1 MTENRTYAHAVI
13 VAAVAFGLVGC
24 ANWGGNG
31 STTAQARSDRPAT
44 TASAEPTRGPV
55 QTVSDAAITAKVKT
69 ALGNDELVKARN
81 INVDTLRGEVTLNGT
96 VNSAA
101 EKERAISL
109 AKRVDGVAN
118 VKDNLRT
125 AG

>member
-1 MTENRTYAHAVI
+1 MTENRKYAHAVI

-24 ANWGGNG
+24 ANWNGNK
-31 STTAQARSDRPAT
+31 SADARSGRAAT
-44 TASAEPTRGPV
+44 NASAEPARGPV
-55 QTVSDAAITAKVKT
+55 QTASDAAITAKVKT
-69 ALGNDELVKARN
+69 ALGNDDLVKARN
-81 INVDTLRGEVTLNGT
+81 INVDTVRGEVSLNGT

-109 AKRVDGVAN
+109 AKRVDGVAD

-125 AG
+125 SG

>member
-1 MTENRTYAHAVI
+1 MTTKRTI
-13 VAAVAFGLVGC
+13 VPALAATMVAFGLAGC
-24 ANWGGNG
+24 ANWGKSHTAANGNTAAPK
-31 STTAQARSDRPAT
+31 STAA
-44 TASAEPTRGPV
+44 AEPARGPV
-55 QTVSDAAITAKVKT
+55 QTASDAAITAKVKT

-81 INVDTLRGEVTLNGT
+81 INVDTVRGVVTLNGN
-96 VNSAA
+96 VGSAA

-109 AKRVDGVAN
+109 AKRVEGVAN

>member
-1 MTENRTYAHAVI
+1 MTENRQYAHAVI

-24 ANWGGNG
+24 ANWSGNQ
-31 STTAQARSDRPAT
+31 SADARSGRAAT
-44 TASAEPTRGPV
+44 TAAAEPARGPV
-55 QTVSDAAITAKVKT
+55 QTASDATLTAKVKA

-81 INVDTLRGEVTLNGT
+81 IDVDTMRGVVTLNGT

-101 EKERAISL
+101 EKERALSL
-109 AKRVDGVAN
+109 ARNVEGVSN
-118 VKDNLRT
+118 VRDNLRT

>member
-24 ANWGGNG
+24 ANWSGEK
-31 STTAQARSDRPAT
+31 TAEARSDRAAT
-44 TASAEPTRGPV
+44 SASAQPARGPV
-55 QTVSDAAITAKVKT
+55 QTASDATITAKVKT

-81 INVDTLRGEVTLNGT
+81 IDVDTVRGTVTLNGS
-96 VNSAA
+96 VGSAA

-109 AKRVDGVAN
+109 ARNVEGVSD
-118 VKDNLRT
+118 VRDNLRT

>member
-1 MTENRTYAHAVI
+1 MTENRKYAHAVI

-24 ANWGGNG
+24 ANWNGNK
-31 STTAQARSDRPAT
+31 SAEARGERAT
-44 TASAEPTRGPV
+44 TSASAEPARGPV
-55 QTVSDAAITAKVKT
+55 QTASDAAITAKVKT

-81 INVDTLRGEVTLNGT
+81 INVDTVRGEVTLNGT
-96 VNSAA
+96 VDSAA

-118 VKDNLRT
+118 VKDNLRP

>member
-1 MTENRTYAHAVI
+1 MTENRRYAHAVI

-24 ANWGGNG
+24 ANWNG
-31 STTAQARSDRPAT
+31 KSSAEARTDRAAS

-55 QTVSDAAITAKVKT
+55 QTASDASITAKVKT
-69 ALGNDELVKARN
+69 ALGNDDLVKARN
-81 INVDTLRGEVTLNGT
+81 INVDTMRGEVTLNGT

-109 AKRVDGVAN
+109 AKRVEGVAN

-125 AG
+125 SG

>member
-1 MTENRTYAHAVI
+1 MIENRTYAHAVI

-24 ANWGGNG
+24 ANWGGTG
-31 STTAQARSDRPAT
+31 STAQARGDRAPS
-44 TASAEPTRGPV
+44 TASAEPTRGPA
-55 QTVSDAAITAKVKT
+55 QTVADAAITAKVKT
-69 ALGNDELVKARN
+69 ALGNDDLVKARN

-125 AG
+125 AS